1 MEAKRV
7 KEVRIFNGN
16 MKDIYMNAE
25 LSIGDKFITVVTSDV
40 KVIYPTVNVTKIII
54 GKSK

>member
-1 MEAKRV
+1 MESKRV

-25 LSIGDKFITVVTSDV
+25 LSIGDKFITVITSDV